1 MSGSWPSES
10 GPSKWSTSDPQA
22 STCTASVSFK
32 LNAHAAC
39 RAGVQYYVERGRRAG
54 HAISGAS
61 AVGATSASVVA
72 AELRGLCVAARGV
85 VNVDESAAN
94 FVDCCGARQSSAL
107 DAVVARRAVES
118 ASGGAKIGAEI
129 GAEVSAVCCNVAA
142 ARRMVSFEARRLRT
156 VRSVDA
162 RGA

>member
-1 MSGSWPSES
+1 MLEVVIAGGVW
-10 GPSKWSTSDPQA
+10 
-22 STCTASVSFK
+22 
-32 LNAHAAC
+32 HAV
-39 RAGVQYYVERGRRAG
+39 GVKQLSLFEVVEHGRRAG

-61 AVGATSASVVA
+61 AVGTTSASVVA

-85 VNVDESAAN
+85 VYVDESAAI
-94 FVDCCGARQSSAL
+94 FVVCCGASQSSAL
-107 DAVVARRAVES
+107 DAVDARRTVES